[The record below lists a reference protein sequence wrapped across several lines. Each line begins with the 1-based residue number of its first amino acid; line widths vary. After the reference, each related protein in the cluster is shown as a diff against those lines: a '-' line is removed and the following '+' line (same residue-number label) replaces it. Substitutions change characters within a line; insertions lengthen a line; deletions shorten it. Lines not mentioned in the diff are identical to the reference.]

1 MPLTPTE
8 RYDDI
13 IDLPH
18 HRSRT
23 HPHMP
28 RANRAVQFMPFAALT
43 GYDAAIMEAARQT
56 RQRVALSDDEKE
68 NVSRK
73 LRDIMEATTSSAPDS
88 RPHAAITYFREDT
101 RKDGGAYVTVA
112 GVVRGL
118 DREHGTLLLR
128 DGTAIPLDD
137 IVDVVPESDGGGP
150 GVPSFGVV

>member
-1 MPLTPTE
+1 
-8 RYDDI
+8 
-13 IDLPH
+13 
-18 HRSRT
+18 
-23 HPHMP
+23 MP

-73 LRDIMEATTSSAPDS
+73 LRDIMEATMSSAPDS

-101 RKDGGAYVTVA
+101 RKDGGAYVTVT

-128 DGTAIPLDD
+128 GGTAIPLDD

-150 GVPSFGVV
+150 GAPSFGVV